1 MAVEAGVGA
10 AVPAHLS
17 LLFRRLLGGTPA
29 LAQLWFRA
37 AVLQKYREGGAYKL
51 IRTNSVGRLRGPHWS
66 IDFGIAGDGDGL
78 IHVSAAEAAER
89 IPEVERDHWVAHV
102 AALPVSPNYLVM
114 QATRGACVDDGDV
127 RAW

>member
-1 MAVEAGVGA
+1 MG
-10 AVPAHLS
+10 

-37 AVLQKYREGGAYKL
+37 AVLQKYREGSGFKL
-51 IRTNSVGRLRGPHWS
+51 IRTNSVGRLRGPQWS
-66 IDFGIAGDGDGL
+66 IDFGIAGDGDSL
-78 IHVSAAEAAER
+78 IHVSAGEAAER
-89 IPEVERDHWVAHV
+89 IPESERDHWAAHA
-102 AALPVSPNYLVM
+102 AALPVSANYLVM